1 MIPAMKDPALWLLG
15 YCACLPGQRRAS
27 SVAGQSPRESCGA
40 GLVICHHGG
49 LSSLQYGAAHRAR
62 RKQAIARLVPGT
74 PCPVSGPPM
83 HPTPSA
89 AVAVGLP
96 AAFGEWPAKP
106 CQLSG

>member
-1 MIPAMKDPALWLLG
+1 
-15 YCACLPGQRRAS
+15 
-27 SVAGQSPRESCGA
+27 
-40 GLVICHHGG
+40 
-49 LSSLQYGAAHRAR
+49 
-62 RKQAIARLVPGT
+62 
-74 PCPVSGPPM
+74 M